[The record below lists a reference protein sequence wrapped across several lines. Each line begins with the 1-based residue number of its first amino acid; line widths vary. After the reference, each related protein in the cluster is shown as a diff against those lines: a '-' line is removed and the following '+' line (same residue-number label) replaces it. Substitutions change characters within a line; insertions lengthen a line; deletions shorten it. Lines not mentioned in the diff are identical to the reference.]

1 VTPELRIE
9 VEGAAL
15 ERIAA
20 DVAGVA
26 LFQDERPLR
35 GGAGRADW
43 RLCGRISALVAEGR
57 LRGEP
62 GEAALVTTFGGM
74 RARLLLVLGA
84 GPRED
89 FDARAF
95 EGLVQRAVAHA
106 FGLRAGR
113 LALCFAEGARGHAA
127 SEARATGLVAGAAA
141 AAGAAPPGT
150 ELELV
155 LSAAPEEVGRA
166 IDLLRRARPGP
177 LREPV
182 VLRLSTAGI
191 RGGRAPARQVTPR
204 PADPSPGSPHPNRES
219 CARGGRG
226 AP

>member
-9 VEGAAL
+9 VEGTAL

-26 LFQDERPLR
+26 LFRDERPLR

-43 RLCGRISALVAEGR
+43 RLCGRISSLVADGR

-62 GEAALVTTFGGM
+62 GESALVTTFGGM

-95 EGLVQRAVAHA
+95 ETLIQSAVAHA
-106 FGLRAGR
+106 FALQVGR
-113 LALCFAEGARGHAA
+113 LALCFAEGARGQAA
-127 SEARATGLVAGAAA
+127 SEARASGLVAGAAA
-141 AAGAAPPGT
+141 AAGAAPPGAQ
-150 ELELV
+150 LELV
-155 LSAAPEEVGRA
+155 LSAAPEEVARA
-166 IDLLRRARPGP
+166 IELLRRARPGP
-177 LREPV
+177 PRQPV
-182 VLRLSTAGI
+182 VLRLSTAG
-191 RGGRAPARQVTPR
+191 
-204 PADPSPGSPHPNRES
+204 
-219 CARGGRG
+219 ARGGRG
-226 AP
+226 ADAPGSRAVRGAQLVK

>member
-1 VTPELRIE
+1 MTPELRIE
-9 VEGAAL
+9 VEGTAL

-20 DVAGVA
+20 QVAAVA
-26 LFQDERPLR
+26 LFRDERPLR

-62 GEAALVTTFGGM
+62 GESALVTTFGGM

-84 GPRED
+84 GPREE

-106 FGLRAGR
+106 FALQADR
-113 LALCFAEGARGHAA
+113 LALCFAEGARGQAA
-127 SEARATGLVAGAAA
+127 SEARATGLLAGAAA
-141 AAGAAPPGT
+141 AAGAAPPGAQ
-150 ELELV
+150 LELI
-155 LSAAPEEVGRA
+155 LSTAPEEVARA

-177 LREPV
+177 LRQPV
-182 VLRLSTAGI
+182 VLRLSTSGA
-191 RGGRAPARQVTPR
+191 RGGRAPDAT
-204 PADPSPGSPHPNRES
+204 GSP
-219 CARGGRG
+219 AVRG
-226 AP
+226 AQLVK

>member
-9 VEGAAL
+9 VEGTAL

-20 DVAGVA
+20 EVACVA

-35 GGAGRADW
+35 GGASRADW
-43 RLCGRISALVAEGR
+43 RLCGRISALVEAGR

-89 FDARAF
+89 FDSRAF
-95 EGLVQRAVAHA
+95 EALVQRAVAHA
-106 FGLRAGR
+106 FALKADR
-113 LALCFAEGARGHAA
+113 LAVCFAEGARGQAA

-141 AAGAAPPGT
+141 AAGAAAPGSQ
-150 ELELV
+150 LELV
-155 LSAAPEEVGRA
+155 LATAPEEVTRA

-182 VLRLSTAGI
+182 VLRLSTSGARAG
-191 RGGRAPARQVTPR
+191 RETETGRPR
-204 PADPSPGSPHPNRES
+204 AV
-219 CARGGRG
+219 RG
-226 AP
+226 AQLVK

>member
-9 VEGAAL
+9 VEGTAL

-20 DVAGVA
+20 DVACVA
-26 LFQDERPLR
+26 LFRDERPLR

-57 LRGEP
+57 LRGEA

-74 RARLLLVLGA
+74 HGRLLLVLGA

-89 FDARAF
+89 FDSRAF

-106 FGLRAGR
+106 FALKVGR
-113 LALCFAEGARGHAA
+113 LALCFAEGARGQAA

-141 AAGAAPPGT
+141 AAGGAPPGSQ
-150 ELELV
+150 LELV
-155 LSAAPEEVGRA
+155 LSTAPEEVARA

-177 LREPV
+177 VRQQV
-182 VLRLSTAGI
+182 VLRLSPAG
-191 RGGRAPARQVTPR
+191 P
-204 PADPSPGSPHPNRES
+204 
-219 CARGGRG
+219 RGGRG
-226 AP
+226 AGDFRARAVRGAQLVK